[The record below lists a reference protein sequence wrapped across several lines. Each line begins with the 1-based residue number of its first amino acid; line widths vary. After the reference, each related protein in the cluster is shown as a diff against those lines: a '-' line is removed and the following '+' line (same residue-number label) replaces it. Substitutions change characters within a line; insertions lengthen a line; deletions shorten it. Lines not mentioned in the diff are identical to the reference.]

1 MPTQSWRN
9 SCEISILK
17 VKIRWFRLFTFYEL
31 WISWNFD
38 AFSVENTIQSLQTK
52 LVRDLRDADN
62 NITQIKKM
70 IPPNVLKM
78 TLKELKGL
86 SNFDELATIENK
98 SNVNSTIAEII
109 SKADEGKILLIFISS
124 FAVSLFYRFSS
135 SFPFPFSG
143 SLDM

>member
-1 MPTQSWRN
+1 M
-9 SCEISILK
+9 
-17 VKIRWFRLFTFYEL
+17 
-31 WISWNFD
+31 
-38 AFSVENTIQSLQTK
+38 ENTIQSLQTK

-109 SKADEGKILLIFISS
+109 SKADEGKILLISS
-124 FAVSLFYRFSS
+124 HLSLSLSS
-135 SFPFPFSG
+135 IAFLHHFHFH
-143 SLDM
+143 SLALLICNT

>member
-1 MPTQSWRN
+1 M
-9 SCEISILK
+9 
-17 VKIRWFRLFTFYEL
+17 
-31 WISWNFD
+31 
-38 AFSVENTIQSLQTK
+38 ENTIQSLQTK

-109 SKADEGKILLIFISS
+109 SKADEGKILLLFISS
-124 FAVSLFYRFSS
+124 FASLSLFYRFSS
-135 SFPFPFSG
+135 SFSISILC

>member
-1 MPTQSWRN
+1 M
-9 SCEISILK
+9 
-17 VKIRWFRLFTFYEL
+17 
-31 WISWNFD
+31 
-38 AFSVENTIQSLQTK
+38 ENTIQSLQTK

-109 SKADEGKILLIFISS
+109 SKADEGKILLISSFILS
-124 FAVSLFYRFSS
+124 FAVSLFYRFPS